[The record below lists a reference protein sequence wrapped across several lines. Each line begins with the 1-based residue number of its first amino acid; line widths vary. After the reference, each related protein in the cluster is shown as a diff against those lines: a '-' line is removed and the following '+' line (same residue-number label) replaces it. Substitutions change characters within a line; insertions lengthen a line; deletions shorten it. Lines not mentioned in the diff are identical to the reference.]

1 LAVFDLTLNAEIL
14 GDWQSKYPNTTI
26 FYQKLDITQR
36 SDIEAAYKVAVER
49 MGHFDLVVNGM
60 GLMDD
65 RHVEL
70 TIQINF
76 VRKFSLNFRSI

>member
-1 LAVFDLTLNAEIL
+1 
-14 GDWQSKYPNTTI
+14 
-26 FYQKLDITQR
+26 LDITQR
-36 SDIEAAYKVAVER
+36 SDIEAAYKVAAER

-76 VRKFSLNFRSI
+76 VSLFSLNFRSI